1 MYSQNDEE
9 QYILEAVGDG
19 PGVFLDIG
27 AFDGKTFSNTAAL
40 ADRGWSGVLVEPSMN
55 AFTALRRRYADNP
68 RIQLV
73 HAAVGCVRGLV
84 KFWESPDA
92 VSTTSEKHREV
103 WESAAAFQ
111 EPYYVAQVTIPD
123 LLNLP
128 SLRSLDLV
136 SIDTEGTSSEIF
148 AHWFTLSIPKPKVF
162 IVEYDFRD
170 EELALLAKGAGFD
183 SAYKSNENLVLVHES
198 CRTRAQV

>member
-9 QYILEAVGDG
+9 QYILEAVGEA

-40 ADRGWSGVLVEPSMN
+40 VERGWSGVLVEPSIN
-55 AFTALRRRYADNP
+55 AFTALRKRYAGNP
-68 RIQLV
+68 KITLV
-73 HAAVGCVRGLV
+73 HAAVGQYRGLV

-92 VSTTSEKHREV
+92 VSTTCDKHREI

-111 EPYYVAQVTIPD
+111 PPYYVAQITVPELIYLTGCNP
-123 LLNLP
+123 
-128 SLRSLDLV
+128 DLV
-136 SIDTEGTSSEIF
+136 SIDTEGTSAEIF
-148 AHWFTLSIPKPKVF
+148 AHWFTLAIPRPKVF

-170 EELALLAKGAGFD
+170 EELTALANGAGFS